1 MKSEERTQLE
11 NKVKNVLEQIRPYL
25 QQDGGDLEFIEITDD
40 NVVNVELQGA
50 CSSCPYS
57 LITLKGGVE
66 TALKKAIPEIKSVEA
81 INLG

>member
-50 CSSCPYS
+50 CGSCPYS

-66 TALKKAIPEIKSVEA
+66 TTLKKAIPEIKSVEA